1 MEMTYSKAELQQQIE
16 VYRAKALAE
25 HELALTWR
33 NRAIKA
39 EAALAEATVLEQL
52 ENGSREA

>member
-1 MEMTYSKAELQQQIE
+1 MEHSKAELLHQIE

-33 NRAIKA
+33 NRALKA
-39 EAALAEATVLEQL
+39 EAALIEATQNERDT
-52 ENGSREA
+52 E